1 MCVPTLPASTL
12 FLYVISRPQTRSRR
26 PASRRLPNTKEKNE
40 QPAAGLQ
47 HELDQLSIN
56 ALRFLAVDAVQKAN
70 SGHPGAPLACA
81 PIAYLLYHKVMKH
94 DPSDPKWIDRDRFV
108 LSNGHASALLY
119 GSLHLSGYDLPMSQL
134 EQFRQWGSHT
144 PGHPEYGD
152 TPGVEVT
159 TGPLGQG
166 FGMAVGIATAE
177 KHLAA
182 IYNRD
187 TYNIVDHFTYVLCG
201 DGDMM
206 EGISHETASLAGTLG
221 LGKLIVFYDDNLI
234 SLDGPTELSFTE
246 NVNMRF
252 EAYNWHVQFVP
263 DGNDLVAL
271 EDAIL
276 AAKAETTR
284 PSLINVRTIIGYGSP
299 KAGTNKVHGEAL
311 GVEAVKATKKNLGW
325 PEDKTFYVPDE
336 ARANWDKA
344 KLRGKDFKA
353 AWEAE
358 FAEYAKAYP
367 EPAAEFKRVIS
378 AKLADG
384 WEKTIPV
391 FPTEKPIATRNA
403 GQTVMN
409 AIEKVVPELFGGAAD
424 LTASTKTIF
433 KDSPSFHVD
442 PTGRNVFFGVREF
455 GMCAM
460 VNGMAA
466 HGGIIPFGSTFF
478 VFSDYARSA
487 IRMAALMGVHSLFV
501 FTHDS
506 VGLGEDGPTHQ
517 PIEHLMSL
525 RAIPQLTDFRPAD
538 ANETAACWQLALE
551 RKSPSFMAL
560 SRQDL
565 PVLDNEK
572 YKIREGVK
580 HGAYALDA
588 TGKDIILIATGSEV
602 SVIIKAAAEL
612 KAAGINA
619 TVVSMPSFRIFD
631 EQDQSY
637 KDQLFPESTPKV
649 SLEAG
654 ATMGWYKYVGHNGT
668 VIGID
673 RFGASAPGA
682 IALDK
687 LGINVAHVVDAA
699 KKLVKK

>member
-1 MCVPTLPASTL
+1 MSE
-12 FLYVISRPQTRSRR
+12 SQES
-26 PASRRLPNTKEKNE
+26 K
-40 QPAAGLQ
+40 QQ
-47 HELDQLSIN
+47 ELDQLSIN
-56 ALRFLAVDAVQKAN
+56 TLRFLAVDAVEKAK
-70 SGHPGAPLACA
+70 SGHPGAPLGCS

-94 DPSDPKWIDRDRFV
+94 DPSDPKWIDRDRFI

-134 EQFRQWGSHT
+134 EQFRQYGSHT

-187 TYNIVDHFTYVLCG
+187 EFKIVDHHTYVLCG
-201 DGDMM
+201 DGDLM

-246 NVNMRF
+246 DETKRF
-252 EAYNWHVQFVP
+252 EGYHWHVQHVA
-263 DGNDLVAL
+263 DGNDLVAI
-271 EDAIL
+271 EKAIL

-284 PSLINVRTIIGYGSP
+284 PSLIRVRTVIGYGSP
-299 KAGTNKVHGEAL
+299 KAGTNKAHGEAL
-311 GVEAVKATKKNLGW
+311 GAEAVKATKKNLGW

-336 ARANWDKA
+336 ARANWEKA
-344 KLRGKDFKA
+344 KPKGKKEHE
-353 AWEAE
+353 AWTAKFEK
-358 FAEYAKAYP
+358 YKKAYP
-367 EPAAEFKRVIS
+367 EPAAEFDRVVN
-378 AKLADG
+378 AKMTDG
-384 WEKTIPV
+384 WEKKIPT
-391 FPTEKPIATRNA
+391 FPTDKPMATRNA
-403 GQTVMN
+403 GQAVMQ
-409 AIEKVVPELFGGAAD
+409 AIENVVPELFGGAAD
-424 LTASTKTIF
+424 LTTSTKTIF

-442 PTGRNVFFGVREF
+442 PKGRNVFFGVREF
-455 GMCAM
+455 GMMAM

-466 HGGIIPFGSTFF
+466 HGALIPYGSTFF
-478 VFSDYARSA
+478 IFSDYCRPALRL
-487 IRMAALMGVHSLFV
+487 AALMGVHSLFV

-517 PIEHLMSL
+517 PIEQLMGL
-525 RAIPQLTDFRPAD
+525 RMIPHFTDFRPAD

-565 PVLDNEK
+565 PVLDAK
-572 YKIREGVK
+572 TAQEGARK
-580 HGAYALDA
+580 GAYQLSSD
-588 TGKDIILIATGSEV
+588 GKDIILIATGSEV
-602 SVIIKAAAEL
+602 SVIVKAAAEL

-619 TVVSMPSFRIFD
+619 TVVSMPSFKIYE
-631 EQDQSY
+631 EQTDAY
-637 KDQLFPESTPKV
+637 KNGLMPENTPKLAV
-649 SLEAG
+649 EAG
-654 ATMGWYKYVGHNGT
+654 ATLGWYKYVGHNGG
-668 VIGID
+668 VIGLD

-687 LGINVAHVVDAA
+687 LGINVANVVELA